1 MAMLEAGVFKHTIH
15 FSVDGEGPER
25 HVSIGSLLV
34 NDGAEPEPGDPPILE
49 LTLYTLDRVRLADT
63 LEAVAAGRESPDGAL
78 LALDAVALA
87 SEPGAVEDD
96 GDDDDDDEITYWRP
110 ELISTLI
117 AHQHLSTGACSCGEA
132 RWGDSFA
139 EHVADAYEALA
150 R

>member
-15 FSVDGEGPER
+15 FSADGEGPER

-34 NDGAEPEPGDPPILE
+34 NDGAETEPGDEPILA

-63 LEAVAAGRESPDGAL
+63 LEAVAAGRETPDGAL

-96 GDDDDDDEITYWRP
+96 GDDDDDEITYWRP
-110 ELISTLI
+110 ELISTLT
-117 AHQHLSTGACSCGEA
+117 AHQHLSTGGCSCGNA
-132 RWGDSFA
+132 PWGGSFA
-139 EHVADAYEALA
+139 DHVADAYEALA